1 MQNKKGINN
10 DKPEPLRTYLNEI
23 EAKKFIIDNER
34 KCKAPRIEIE
44 ETKRHLSEY
53 QEALKKWRDD
63 NDL

>member
-34 KCKAPRIEIE
+34 KYKTPRIEIE

>member
-34 KCKAPRIEIE
+34 KYKVPRIEIE
-44 ETKRHLSEY
+44 ETTKDIF
-53 QEALKKWRDD
+53 QNIKKP
-63 NDL
+63 

>member
-1 MQNKKGINN
+1 MQNRKGINN

-34 KCKAPRIEIE
+34 KYKVPRIEIE
-44 ETKRHLSEY
+44 ETKRRLSKY